1 MKLFGFQFPFSKE
14 DQREEEAKKS
24 FAPPAF
30 DDGAINIE
38 NVRGLGGSH
47 FNSQYVDIDGSYKND
62 SDLIVRYR
70 SMSVHPE
77 IDTAIEEITN
87 EAIVT
92 DEVEEPVKLI
102 LDQLDYSDA
111 TKTKIYKEF
120 DTILGLLEFRTKGYD
135 YFRRWYI
142 DARCYFHTIIDD
154 KKPEEGIQEIRYID
168 PLNMKKVRELEK
180 KVDPASGVEVVTV
193 KNEFYVYNKTLM
205 DTSNPQVNRGN
216 GISISGVRI
225 SPDVV
230 VYITS
235 GLYDPQKKL
244 IYGYLHKAIRTLNQL
259 KMMED
264 AVVIYRLARAP
275 ERRAFYIDV
284 GNLPKAKAE
293 QYMKELIN
301 RYRNKLSYDA
311 NTGEIRD
318 DRRYLSVLEDYW
330 LPRREGGK
338 GTEITTLPGASNI
351 AQLDDLSYFLR
362 KLSKALNI
370 PYSRIENEQ
379 KSFQIGRSVEISRD
393 EIKFA
398 KFIERLR
405 TKFSEIFYQLLKK
418 QLVLK
423 GIMTEEEWDESFK
436 RKAHFHFAHDM
447 YFSELKEL
455 EVENERLNSLAMI
468 EPFIG
473 TFYSKKW
480 VRKNILRQN
489 DHDMEM
495 IDLEIEEEGIQD
507 EEKAA
512 EEQERNEDFGDDF
525 GPNNSGFGG
534 QDEPYDGYPPGQED
548 RLDPRLEPQAEPEPE
563 QSAPINKYG
572 NKQGKF
578 PRL

>member
-1 MKLFGFQFPFSKE
+1 MKIFGFQFPFTKE
-14 DQREEEAKKS
+14 QEREEEAKKS
-24 FAPPAF
+24 FAPPQF

-38 NVRGLGGSH
+38 NARGIGGSQ
-47 FNSQYVDIDGSYKND
+47 FQGQFVDLDGSYKND

-70 SMSVHPE
+70 SMSIHPE

-92 DEVEEPVKLI
+92 DEVENPVKLI
-102 LDQLDYSDA
+102 LDNVDYSDS
-111 TKTKIYKEF
+111 TKTKIHTEF
-120 DTILGLLEFRTKGYD
+120 DNILGLLEFRTKGYD

-142 DARCYFHTIIDD
+142 DARCYFHTIIDETD
-154 KKPEEGIQEIRYID
+154 PGAGIKEIRYID
-168 PLNMKKVRELEK
+168 PLNMKKVREIERK
-180 KVDPASGVEVVTV
+180 QDIKTGVEVVTV
-193 KNEFYVYNKTLM
+193 KNEFYVYNRTIT
-205 DTSNPQVNRGN
+205 DTSNPQVNRGT
-216 GISISGVRI
+216 GISISGVKI
-225 SPDVV
+225 SPDVI
-230 VYITS
+230 VYVTS

-244 IYGYLHKAIRTLNQL
+244 VYGYLHKAIRTLNQL

-275 ERRAFYIDV
+275 ERRAFYVDV
-284 GNLPKAKAE
+284 GNLPKPKAE

-301 RYRNKLSYDA
+301 RYRNKLNYDA

-330 LPRREGGK
+330 LPRREGSK

-351 AQLDDLSYFLR
+351 GQIEDINYFLR

-370 PYSRIENEQ
+370 PYSRVENEQ

-405 TKFSEIFYQLLKK
+405 TKFSELFYQLLKK
-418 QLVLK
+418 QLILK
-423 GIMTEEEWDESFK
+423 GIIAEEDWEDFK
-436 RKAHFHFAHDM
+436 KKVHFHFSQDM

-455 EVENERLNSLAMI
+455 EVETERLNALMMI

-473 TFYSKKW
+473 TFYSKTW
-480 VRKNILRQN
+480 VRKNVLRQN
-489 DHDMEM
+489 DHDIEIM
-495 IDLEIEEEGIQD
+495 DLEIKEEGIKD
-507 EEKAA
+507 
-512 EEQERNEDFGDDF
+512 EQEQIEQEERDDMFGGGNDFG
-525 GPNNSGFGG
+525 GPPSNPFDQN
-534 QDEPYDGYPPGQED
+534 QEEPYDGYQEE
-548 RLDPRLEPQAEPEPE
+548 DPNIKPQIKPEFAP
-563 QSAPINKYG
+563 PINKQG
-572 NKQGKF
+572 NKRGNF